1 MAYHIL
7 HHLRFCTLSSNVYR
21 YKTDYNVRKLDLS
34 THFYLRM
41 ETGYLGKHVFKFLF
55 EAMDDVKKRK
65 AEWFESS
72 M

>member
-1 MAYHIL
+1 
-7 HHLRFCTLSSNVYR
+7 
-21 YKTDYNVRKLDLS
+21 
-34 THFYLRM
+34 M